1 MYVHD
6 YLQTCM
12 YRYGCVCVCVSFSL
26 LPAQGYSLVE
36 ARGRVHPQSS
46 NCISAGTV
54 PEPSDLYT
62 HDAEHV

>member
-1 MYVHD
+1 MYMMIYKHACTD
-6 YLQTCM
+6 M
-12 YRYGCVCVCVSFSL
+12 GVCVCVSFSL